1 MSLDLPA
8 TKPQAKPAV
17 DPRQQGI
24 LLVIGMAALMWVSE
38 IVDQVTSLN
47 LDQYGIEPRQVDGLV
62 GIVAAPFL
70 HAGFGHLIGNTVPFL
85 LLGIAIAFSGLAR
98 VLESTLIIALVGGL
112 GVWLL
117 AGSHTNHI
125 GASGIVFGYAGYLV
139 TRFFFSRNVIHLA
152 LGVLVIVIYGSTF
165 LFGLVPT
172 DGISWQGHLFGGL
185 GGVLAAWL
193 LDSRRPAEHAAG
205 ATVKPA

>member
-1 MSLDLPA
+1 MSLDMA
-8 TKPQAKPAV
+8 TPKPAARPKA
-17 DPRQQGI
+17 DPRQQGV
-24 LLVIGMAALMWVSE
+24 LLVIAMAGLMWVSE

-47 LDQYGIEPRQVDGLV
+47 LDQYGIEPRDADGLI

-70 HAGFGHLIGNTVPFL
+70 HAGFDHLIGNTIPFL
-85 LLGIAIAFSGLAR
+85 LLGIAIAFSGLTR
-98 VLESTLIIALVGGL
+98 VIESTAIIALVGGF

-139 TRFFFSRNVIHLA
+139 ARFIFSRNLIHLA

-193 LDSRRPAEHAAG
+193 LDSKQRAA
-205 ATVKPA
+205 AAKPAKPAY